1 MRARKKLIFYVI
13 NQEISISFVFANISR
28 ILFQR
33 NLFLVPT
40 KMDSRIY
47 LNKRNNLNKGDRR
60 INILLSSD
68 QQSWNVNSLN

>member
-47 LNKRNNLNKGDRR
+47 LNKRNNLNTGDRR